1 MANPEQAD
9 LAACNRQLFAGLLPG
24 CQPEEAKP
32 EPKPV
37 KAKPEPVK
45 EAKP

>member
-1 MANPEQAD
+1 MAEIKQAD
-9 LAACNRQLFAGLLPG
+9 LAACNRMLFAALLG
-24 CQPEEAKP
+24 GNKEEAKP
-32 EPKPV
+32 EPKPA